1 MYSTS
6 LSSNLGVMVD
16 DGNIRVDD
24 NMRTNLKKVYAIGD
38 IVKGKRQ
45 ISKAVYDGMT
55 AGYSIIEE
63 LKQDK

>member
-1 MYSTS
+1 
-6 LSSNLGVMVD
+6 
-16 DGNIRVDD
+16 
-24 NMRTNLKKVYAIGD
+24 MRTNLKRVYAVGD
-38 IVKGKRQ
+38 SVKGKRQ